1 MKQRKYTR
9 FLAQAA
15 VIAAVYVVLTVVFAP
30 FSFSEVQVRISEARR
45 LLKETDL
52 PVREIAFQTGY
63 DDPLNFSRM
72 FRKVCGVSPTQFR
85 NSTAYGDQ
93 KK

>member
-1 MKQRKYTR
+1 MALSPRGEHLVSPLSLEGKIVR
-9 FLAQAA
+9 FSDRIAYVNHDTDDA
-15 VIAAVYVVLTVVFAP
+15 VRAG
-30 FSFSEVQVRISEARR
+30 